1 MRGQPRLMCATVISS
16 TGSNRTLR
24 FASTLL
30 LWCQDSPFTNC
41 DGAAYARQVAARLVE
56 TIWMK
61 RRTQFSGWL
70 SAAGLCGTLGY
81 SSLAYA
87 AHPEKPPSSPTS
99 PKAAA
104 DRVNPSSEKKST
116 LPAAPVQL
124 QLKPPVVLAPL
135 HMPKHKYEE
144 VRIWG
149 LTIPTFVA
157 YGLSGVSAG
166 GAVLTGYAARRGN
179 DPSSCDTCREHG
191 VRQRA
196 LFITTG
202 VLTGMAVAGLSVGIT
217 FMVKAQTKA
226 THDAIR
232 PRLDLGFS
240 GEKAVAKIG
249 WVFSS
254 F

>member
-1 MRGQPRLMCATVISS
+1 MAQ
-16 TGSNRTLR
+16 RTR
-24 FASTLL
+24 
-30 LWCQDSPFTNC
+30 
-41 DGAAYARQVAARLVE
+41 ARSRRAFVE

-61 RRTQFSGWL
+61 RRTQFSNWL
-70 SAAGLCGTLGY
+70 SAASLCGTLGY
-81 SSLAYA
+81 TSLAYA
-87 AHPEKPPSSPTS
+87 AHPEKPASLPTS
-99 PKAAA
+99 PRA
-104 DRVNPSSEKKST
+104 DADSVNPSSEQKSLAQAT
-116 LPAAPVQL
+116 TPVQL
-124 QLKPPVVLAPL
+124 QLKPPVVFAPL

-166 GAVLTGYAARRGN
+166 GAVLTGFAARRGN

-196 LFITTG
+196 LFISTG

-226 THDAIR
+226 AHDAVR
-232 PRLDLGFS
+232 PRLDLGIS
-240 GEKAVAKIG
+240 GERAVAKIG